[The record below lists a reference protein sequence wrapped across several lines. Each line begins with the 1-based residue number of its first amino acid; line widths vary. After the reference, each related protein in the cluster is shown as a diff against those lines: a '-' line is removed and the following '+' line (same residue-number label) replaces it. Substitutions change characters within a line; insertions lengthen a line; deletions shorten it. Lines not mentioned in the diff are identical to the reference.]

1 MKRPQAGFGLIE
13 LMVALVLGLIA
24 SGVAMQLLLV
34 NNQTFA
40 LQRVSSSLE
49 EDGQML
55 LRYMMA
61 DIRQA
66 GRGTAVDGTIA
77 PVVFDSTQAAFAKEG
92 TSGGN
97 DELVINYFGVRDCQG
112 GGNGTE
118 QEIVNRYF
126 VDNQGVLSCSGSLSG
141 GVAELMAGVESF
153 QVQYGIDTAVN
164 GAAGVTRYVNAG
176 GQGSNPV
183 VAIRFAVLL
192 RSDNNL
198 QVDAAT
204 STYYLADQ
212 VVNVAADSRLRKVFR
227 STVMIRNYDWD
238 GV

>member
-1 MKRPQAGFGLIE
+1 MKLPQAGFGLIE

-49 EDGQML
+49 DDGQML

-66 GRGTAVDGTIA
+66 GRGTAVDGTIE
-77 PVVFDSTQAAFAKEG
+77 PVVFDNTQVAYAQEG
-92 TSGGN
+92 SSGSN

-112 GGNGTE
+112 GGDGSE

-141 GVAELMAGVESF
+141 GVAELMSGVESF
-153 QVQYGIDTAVN
+153 QVQYGIDTNVN
-164 GAAGVTRYVNAG
+164 GEPSVTRYVNAG

-183 VAIRFAVLL
+183 VSIRFAVLL
-192 RSDNNL
+192 SSDSNI
-198 QVDAAT
+198 QVDAAA
-204 STYYLADQ
+204 STFYLADQ
-212 VVNVAADSRLRKVFR
+212 VINVAADARLRKVFR